1 MNCFLKM
8 FAKLSI
14 QKCQFWCKSASF
26 DAKVPV
32 LVVKSAIKCSLCGI
46 LSNSNILNQ
55 KFSFRLTLDE
65 MYATL
70 PKSLKEQNLITASL
84 IEDPEVVAKNQ
95 EIVKSKTP
103 AQLAQINNLDEF
115 PIPNNIET
123 LIKKRTLKST
133 ASKEA
138 SLNKR

>member
-1 MNCFLKM
+1 MSPITQTSFLVGTFLPLLYSKT
-8 FAKLSI
+8 A
-14 QKCQFWCKSASF
+14 
-26 DAKVPV
+26 
-32 LVVKSAIKCSLCGI
+32 
-46 LSNSNILNQ
+46 LNQ

-103 AQLAQINNLDEF
+103 AQLAQIHNLDEF

-133 ASKEA
+133 SSKEA

>member
-1 MNCFLKM
+1 MTC
-8 FAKLSI
+8 
-14 QKCQFWCKSASF
+14 
-26 DAKVPV
+26 V
-32 LVVKSAIKCSLCGI
+32 LYFVKG
-46 LSNSNILNQ
+46 NILNQ
-55 KFSFRLTLDE
+55 KLSFRLTLDE

-133 ASKEA
+133 SSKEA

>member
-1 MNCFLKM
+1 MGLFFEDFCSCF
-8 FAKLSI
+8 
-14 QKCQFWCKSASF
+14 QYKSASLGNIISN
-26 DAKVPV
+26 KVQWV
-32 LVVKSAIKCSLCGI
+32 TFLVKD
-46 LSNSNILNQ
+46 NILNQ
-55 KFSFRLTLDE
+55 NFSFRLTLDE

-133 ASKEA
+133 SSKEA

>member
-1 MNCFLKM
+1 MIF
-8 FAKLSI
+8 F
-14 QKCQFWCKSASF
+14 
-26 DAKVPV
+26 
-32 LVVKSAIKCSLCGI
+32 VKG
-46 LSNSNILNQ
+46 NILNQ
-55 KFSFRLTLDE
+55 KLSFRLTLDE

-123 LIKKRTLKST
+123 LIKKRIARKLTRGKYF
-133 ASKEA
+133 SKIEKYQ
-138 SLNKR
+138 NTK

>member
-1 MNCFLKM
+1 MSAQRETCK
-8 FAKLSI
+8 I
-14 QKCQFWCKSASF
+14 QKT
-26 DAKVPV
+26 V
-32 LVVKSAIKCSLCGI
+32 LWLPDQIKI
-46 LSNSNILNQ
+46 KQII
-55 KFSFRLTLDE
+55 FSVAEDNRPLKEKL
-65 MYATL
+65 YATL
-70 PKSLKEQNLITASL
+70 PKSLKEQNLITATL

-123 LIKKRTLKST
+123 LIKNRTLKST
-133 ASKEA
+133 SSKEA